1 MSSVLDIL
9 TRVLYTRGMEL
20 RRKQAQRRFL
30 IWMGVYTV
38 TVFVTSWLF
47 ENGHVPHALRIP
59 VGLIPMVP
67 AIVAVFPCMEAY
79 RNQDELQRRVQ
90 SEGILFSFVATAVVT
105 FSYGFLELYAGF
117 PKLSM
122 WFVWPTMAVLWGAVG
137 QPLAARRYR

>member
-1 MSSVLDIL
+1 M
-9 TRVLYTRGMEL
+9 T
-20 RRKQAQRRFL
+20 
-30 IWMGVYTV
+30 VYAV
-38 TVFVTSWLF
+38 VVFFVSWLF
-47 ENGHVPHALRIP
+47 ENGHVAQALRIP
-59 VGLIPMVP
+59 VALVPMVP
-67 AIVAVFPCMEAY
+67 AVIAVFPCMEAY

-90 SEGILFSFVATAVVT
+90 SEGILFSFVLTAIVT

>member
-1 MSSVLDIL
+1 MTSL
-9 TRVLYTRGMEL
+9 LYTLPMEL

-30 IWMGVYTV
+30 LWMGAYTV

-47 ENGHVPHALRIP
+47 GKGYVPAALRIP

-90 SEGILFSFVATAVVT
+90 SEGILFSFVLTAIVT

-122 WFVWPTMAVLWGAVG
+122 WFVWPAMAIFWGAIG